1 MLGCGGAEERITS
14 ISRTAV
20 ADYSLEVPCEE
31 AGTLDSSKYKE
42 IGCLT
47 STCKRVVRDGIFSSK
62 EVAALK
68 AIAEKGMGTRA
79 SLGGPT
85 ILDINSGHIRDT
97 GGLINLFDERIN
109 FTFTGE
115 EFSTYGNIIRRLK
128 STLEEAFEIQNL
140 LFTAPTFIT
149 RLDGAPEWQPN
160 EIHDEYWHPHVDK
173 DNTNHY
179 HYSGLLYLS
188 EFEEDFLGGKLNFL
202 STKSI
207 GAGTAPERVLEI
219 EPKIGRVVMFTSGK
233 ENYHHVER
241 VTSGVRYVLAF
252 WFTCDA
258 RREME
263 IFLDGNAHIEF
274 SNKIRNALRSK
285 HQQQQQ
291 KNEEL

>member
-1 MLGCGGAEERITS
+1 MIDVLLCANHHITHSREAVQQQVRDGIIEKTENCTFTMWLFLVLVIYGMLGCGGAEERITS

-31 AGTLDSSKYKE
+31 AGTLDSLKYKE

-68 AIAEKGMGTRA
+68 AITEKGMGTRA

-115 EFSTYGNIIRRLK
+115 EFTSYGNIIRRLK

-160 EIHDEYWHPHVDK
+160 EIHDE
-173 DNTNHY
+173 
-179 HYSGLLYLS
+179 
-188 EFEEDFLGGKLNFL
+188 
-202 STKSI
+202 
-207 GAGTAPERVLEI
+207 
-219 EPKIGRVVMFTSGK
+219 
-233 ENYHHVER
+233 
-241 VTSGVRYVLAF
+241 
-252 WFTCDA
+252 
-258 RREME
+258 
-263 IFLDGNAHIEF
+263 
-274 SNKIRNALRSK
+274 
-285 HQQQQQ
+285 
-291 KNEEL
+291 